1 MAIKVLANTVAFTTS
16 ANNVYNATA
25 VRITNNGTARTV
37 TIANTA
43 TPTDSGLDGNY
54 PGGQVTIRLN
64 ANEVVTVRK
73 RPNDT
78 ITANSGVFGTKVAE
92 VST

>member
-1 MAIKVLANTVAFTTS
+1 MAIKVLPNTVAFTSS

-25 VRITNNGTARTV
+25 VRITNNGSARTV
-37 TIANTA
+37 VIANTA
-43 TPTDSGLDGNY
+43 TPTDGLDGSNSS
-54 PGGQVTIRLN
+54 QVSIRLN

-78 ITANSGVFGTKVAE
+78 ITAAGVFRTKVAE
-92 VST
+92 VSS